1 MTGKSSTKKFDITSS
16 AEVTSKG
23 LYADPLIYEVL
34 HQPGTRGEAIH
45 IERIAR
51 RHVGVGDGPM
61 TFLEPASGT
70 GRYLLALAER
80 GHRGVG
86 VDLSAAMVRFARR
99 RAREQGQAARLSYI
113 AAAMERFTLP
123 RRWRGRV
130 DAAFNPINSIRHLM
144 DDASMLAHFDAV
156 RAALRPGGVYVVGIE
171 LSNQRYAQP
180 TEDVWRGRDRAAGLS
195 VQQNVSYVPP
205 GRGGR
210 AEVVTSHLT
219 VRDRHRDARR
229 VRHFDDRYELR
240 TYSRPQW
247 MTLLKAAGWSLVAAY
262 NGRGEAVK
270 VASIGYRLQV
280 LMTEPR
286 G

>member
-1 MTGKSSTKKFDITSS
+1 MIASSQ
-16 AEVTSKG
+16 G

-34 HQPGTRGEAIH
+34 HQPGTRGEAIR

-51 RHVGVGDGPM
+51 RHAGVSDGPM

-86 VDLSAAMVRFARR
+86 VDLSAAMVRFARK
-99 RAREQGQAARLSYI
+99 RARAHGHATSLSYI
-113 AAAMERFTLP
+113 AAPMEGFVLP
-123 RRWRGRV
+123 RRWRGKV

-144 DDASMLAHFDAV
+144 DDVALLAHIEAV

-171 LSNQRYAQP
+171 LAGPRYAQP
-180 TEDVWRGRDRAAGLS
+180 TEDVWVGRDRAAGMS

-205 GRGGR
+205 GKGGR

-219 VRDRHRDARR
+219 VRDGPRGRR
-229 VRHFDDRYELR
+229 RERHFDDRYELR
-240 TYSRPQW
+240 TYSRRQW
-247 MTLLKAAGWSLVAAY
+247 FELLGRAGWRLAAAY

-280 LMTEPR
+280 LVPEPR